1 MLLGRYHD
9 LDLVRVVGELDVD
22 LEDIF
27 TTVSCGPVMQYLDI
41 LSVVCSS
48 FASPFA
54 GTVTSPFTMAVEGS

>member
-1 MLLGRYHD
+1 M
-9 LDLVRVVGELDVD
+9 VGELDVD

-27 TTVSCGPVMQYLDI
+27 AIVSSRPVMQYLDI

-54 GTVTSPFTMAVEGS
+54 GTVASLFTITVEGS